1 MPGLLEGKNVVVT
14 GGGRGIGSKII
25 EMVISEGGNAAFLD
39 IEEPKAYPRGALF
52 QKADIS
58 KEEDVKE
65 SFLNIEKELGDVY
78 GLVNNAAISH
88 PPVPGEDV
96 SADLL
101 HRVFAINVF
110 GAFYSTKYALR
121 SMLKIGKGSVVSIS
135 SVIGKVGSKNSS
147 VYASSKAALLGMT
160 KSNAVTYA
168 SKHIRFNAVLPG
180 YVETPLI
187 EEAARKSGDYETYMK
202 NLISLHPVGRLG
214 NAEEIA
220 GLVVY
225 LLSEESSFITG
236 SEIVI
241 DGGYTSI

>member
-78 GLVNNAAISH
+78 GLVNNAVISH

-96 SADLL
+96 TADLL
-101 HRVFAINVF
+101 
-110 GAFYSTKYALR
+110 
-121 SMLKIGKGSVVSIS
+121 
-135 SVIGKVGSKNSS
+135 
-147 VYASSKAALLGMT
+147 
-160 KSNAVTYA
+160 
-168 SKHIRFNAVLPG
+168 
-180 YVETPLI
+180 
-187 EEAARKSGDYETYMK
+187 
-202 NLISLHPVGRLG
+202 
-214 NAEEIA
+214 
-220 GLVVY
+220 
-225 LLSEESSFITG
+225 
-236 SEIVI
+236 
-241 DGGYTSI
+241 